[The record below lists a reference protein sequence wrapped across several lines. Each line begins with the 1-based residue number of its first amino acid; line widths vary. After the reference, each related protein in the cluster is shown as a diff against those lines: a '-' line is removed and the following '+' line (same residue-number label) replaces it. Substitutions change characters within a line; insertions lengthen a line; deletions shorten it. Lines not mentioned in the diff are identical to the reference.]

1 MNSFLL
7 GFIFHL
13 QLYGSLFQKAEVA
26 HHSHKQVESH
36 LVVSLSVALFT
47 AHLNSRISEHKN
59 LLLVDTSSVAHPQV
73 RR

>member
-7 GFIFHL
+7 CFIL
-13 QLYGSLFQKAEVA
+13 TTALWLSISESGSSPPYPQL
-26 HHSHKQVESH
+26 VESH
-36 LVVSLSVALFT
+36 LVVKLSVALFT